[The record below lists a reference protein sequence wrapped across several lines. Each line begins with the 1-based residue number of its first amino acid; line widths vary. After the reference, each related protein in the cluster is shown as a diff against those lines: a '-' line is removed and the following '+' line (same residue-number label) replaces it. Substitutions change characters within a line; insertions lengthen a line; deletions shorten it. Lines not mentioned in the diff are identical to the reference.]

1 MDTGAELRGG
11 QHQVLLLLNTL
22 QAAGHSSVLM
32 ARMGSPLFFAAAEQG
47 FQVQSADVKYLWLHS
62 KHADIVHAHDARA
75 HTIAAIAARG
85 KFVVSRR
92 VAFPVK
98 RSLMSTWK
106 YQRPSRFLAVSQFV
120 AGELEAA
127 GIRREK
133 IDVVYDAVNTGNAVQ
148 ADLWEASHPVVA
160 LASDDPMKGKDLVK
174 AAAARAQL
182 EVVFSDDLTRDLGR
196 ASLFVY
202 ITRSEG
208 LGSAVLLALRMG
220 VPVIA
225 SRVGG
230 VAEILADGISGLFV
244 ENDERVIA
252 AAMRRV
258 LDEPGLA
265 QTLIAAGKERILDC
279 FTPQHLLRG
288 TIDSY
293 QKALDLG

>member
-1 MDTGAELRGG
+1 MRGG

-22 QAAGHSSVLM
+22 QAAGHSSVLL
-32 ARMGSPLFFAAAEQG
+32 ARTGSPLFLAAAEQG
-47 FQVQSADVKYLWLHS
+47 FQVRSADVKRLWLHS
-62 KHADIVHAHDARA
+62 KSADIVHAHDARA

-98 RSLMSTWK
+98 RSLVSTWK

-120 AGELEAA
+120 AGELETA

-133 IDVVYDAVNTGNAVQ
+133 IDIVYDAVNTEDAGH
-148 ADLWEASHPVVA
+148 ADFWDASHPVVA

-174 AAAARAQL
+174 GAASRAQL
-182 EVVFSDDLTRDLGR
+182 EVVFSDNLIRDLRR

-208 LGSAVLLALRMG
+208 LGSAVLLALQMG

-230 VAEILADGISGLFV
+230 ISEILVDGISGLFV
-244 ENDERVIA
+244 ENQERAIT
-252 AAMRRV
+252 AAMHRV
-258 LDEPGLA
+258 LNEPGLA
-265 QTLIAAGKERILDC
+265 QNLIAAGKERIRNC

-288 TIDSY
+288 TIGSY
-293 QKALDLG
+293 QKALALG